1 MAPTQLEI
9 KVKSLQRLMKE
20 ENYYIQ
26 EKKDQKELLEKLEA
40 DKDVDPYELKKQKEI
55 LEDTER
61 LLPTLYSKI
70 KQFKQDLE
78 EYLRTYEGDESTEL
92 AFTVVSKANDMLASK
107 A

>member
-20 ENYYIQ
+20 ENYYTE

-61 LLPTLYSKI
+61 LLPTLYTKI
-70 KQFKQDLE
+70 KQFKEDLE
-78 EYLRTYEGDESTEL
+78 EYLKTYEGDESTDL
-92 AFTVVSKANDMLASK
+92 AITVVSKADDMLASK
-107 A
+107 M

>member
-20 ENYYIQ
+20 ESYYIQ
-26 EKKDQKELLEKLEA
+26 EKKDQKELLSKLEA

-61 LLPTLYSKI
+61 LLPTLYTKI
-70 KQFKQDLE
+70 QQFKENLE
-78 EYLRTYEGDESTEL
+78 EYVKSYEGDESTDL
-92 AFTVVSKANDMLASK
+92 AKEVAAKADDMLASK
-107 A
+107 I

>member
-61 LLPTLYSKI
+61 LLPTLYNKI
-70 KQFKQDLE
+70 KQFKEDLE
-78 EYLRTYEGDESTEL
+78 GYLKTYEGDESTEL
-92 AFTVVSKANDMLASK
+92 ALTVVSKADDMLASK
-107 A
+107 M